1 MPPKKKTIKESAGKA
16 KAKAKEKAKAKAK
29 EKAKSKAKAAEAS
42 AASTA
47 EATSLATSASLK
59 EGYDAQANQFG
70 YVNVTDMKVMGKL
83 AEFLGLDAD
92 VVSKEMKALDFDANN
107 LVSFAEFVLWADKH
121 TIGIPLGIAIPDKRE
136 WRKGMPAHWTTIP
149 PPSPEEEAALKAS
162 TAGVAVG
169 KAKKAKAKKASVPE
183 DPDTTELEDF
193 IAAAK
198 DAEWEKVWEILER
211 HPGYVNMRPPYRRYA
226 AIHQA
231 CFHGE
236 ADVVRKFVEEW
247 KADPLLKTKDSETPE
262 DVAQENGNDEVVTYL
277 QEKQSEEP
285 ESDEDEEDDEP
296 PLKMMRGGA
305 CELDPEELME
315 KANEAIEHAKWQQW
329 DEMLAI
335 FESYPGCQ
343 NMRPEYR
350 RFAAIHQAAFAGD
363 AKILKKMVD
372 CGANPGL
379 LTRDKETP
387 LQIAEAEG
395 NSEAA
400 AFLESLEVSAESA
413 ALIQEAHKV
422 IDAAKEGKWDKT
434 FELLEACKHPDQV
447 VNCRPSVRQYG
458 VLHQAA
464 FHGDIEVLR
473 RLLEDFKAN
482 VKLLTK
488 DGQSALQI
496 AQNGSQEAAAKY
508 LEACV
513 PSIQLED
520 DFVKYP
526 EQAFVKVEDKAL
538 LKRFQTLLDKSH
550 KSSCNFTRDRNWASG
565 VFENM
570 TPVPTGYE
578 LVGAVRNENAALW
591 RIYQVSKEVTRLDCA
606 KPLKEVPFKKWTPL
620 TMEAGKGLDWSDFDI
635 CEDANEWILFHAS
648 IPEALSA
655 ICRTGFTMAKL
666 GSGGT
671 TGGGGLYGDGTYF
684 ADSITKAD
692 EYARRKVE
700 KGEFAGC
707 RVAAICRVLG
717 GRHFYMDKDVMEK
730 DKPKFAKR
738 VLEGHYNSTVGDRL
752 KVKNTFREYVA
763 YDAAATYMEYL
774 IYYRR
779 KGVPAKH
786 E

>member
-1 MPPKKKTIKESAGKA
+1 
-16 KAKAKEKAKAKAK
+16 
-29 EKAKSKAKAAEAS
+29 
-42 AASTA
+42 
-47 EATSLATSASLK
+47 
-59 EGYDAQANQFG
+59 
-70 YVNVTDMKVMGKL
+70 MKVMGKL

-211 HPGYVNMRPPYRRYA
+211 HPGYVNMRPPYRRYS

-262 DVAQENGNDEVVTYL
+262 DVVCAPELRCIILAFGRHYSEAGETSPANAACKEADDTKTKTRFAGKRVLVTGGANGIGRQIAEAGPIDILINNVCVQLEASCHEHSLEDWNKTLAIGLTSYFLFSKLCLPHMLEKGCGAIINIASVQGSQSQQRIPAYAAVKGGVLSLTRQLGVEYASKGVRVNSVSPGTIATPLVAGILERAGTTREAAGQAYPMRRIGEPNEVAKVVLFLASDDASFITAENITVDGGITSLGGMAELYSEAQENGNDEVVTYL
-277 QEKQSEEP
+277 QEKQSEEA

-296 PLKMMRGGA
+296 PLKMMRGGG
-305 CELDPEELME
+305 CELDPEALME

-350 RFAAIHQAAFAGD
+350 RFAAIHQAAYAGD

-395 NSEAA
+395 NSDAA

-434 FELLEACKHPDQV
+434 FELLEACKNPDQV

-526 EQAFVKVEDKAL
+526 EQ
-538 LKRFQTLLDKSH
+538 
-550 KSSCNFTRDRNWASG
+550 
-565 VFENM
+565 
-570 TPVPTGYE
+570 
-578 LVGAVRNENAALW
+578 
-591 RIYQVSKEVTRLDCA
+591 
-606 KPLKEVPFKKWTPL
+606 
-620 TMEAGKGLDWSDFDI
+620 
-635 CEDANEWILFHAS
+635 
-648 IPEALSA
+648 
-655 ICRTGFTMAKL
+655 
-666 GSGGT
+666 
-671 TGGGGLYGDGTYF
+671 
-684 ADSITKAD
+684 
-692 EYARRKVE
+692 
-700 KGEFAGC
+700 
-707 RVAAICRVLG
+707 
-717 GRHFYMDKDVMEK
+717 
-730 DKPKFAKR
+730 
-738 VLEGHYNSTVGDRL
+738 
-752 KVKNTFREYVA
+752 
-763 YDAAATYMEYL
+763 
-774 IYYRR
+774 
-779 KGVPAKH
+779 
-786 E
+786 